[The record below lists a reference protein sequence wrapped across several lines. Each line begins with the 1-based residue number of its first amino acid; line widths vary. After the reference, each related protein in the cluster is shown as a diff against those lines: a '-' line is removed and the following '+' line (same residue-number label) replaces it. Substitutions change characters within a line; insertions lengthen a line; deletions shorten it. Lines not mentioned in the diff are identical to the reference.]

1 MSSKNINISSKNVS
15 GKCDLKCSYNFKYTE
30 CSLTAKNNGVSIGL
44 TCDNSKVPPVTYNN
58 NKYVVNNISI
68 FSPSIHIFNG
78 ANTAAEIVIDHSP
91 VNGGSKLSVSIP
103 IVSSSESST
112 ASNLITEIIQGI
124 SSNAPAQGETTNM
137 NITSFSLQNIVPNKP
152 FFSYTDKS
160 GDWIVF
166 DSLNAIPL
174 SMTTLT
180 NLSKIIKP
188 FPLPTPGNELFYNSS
203 GPNTT
208 KIGEGI
214 YISCKPTGSSKE
226 ETAVTYTKNDTTFD
240 FSNILNN
247 PTTRIVIQVLIGCI
261 IFIIIFY
268 LISFIYSFID
278 RGEFKM
284 PSITSMLK
292 NNNNNHV

>member
-44 TCDNSKVPPVTYNN
+44 TCDNSKTPPVTYNN
-58 NKYVVNNISI
+58 NKYIVNNISI

-78 ANTAAEIVIDHSP
+78 STTAAEIVIDHSP
-91 VNGGSKLSVSIP
+91 VNGGTKLSVSIP

-112 ASNLITEIIQGI
+112 ASNLIKEIIQGV

-137 NITSFSLQNIVPNKP
+137 NISGFSLQNIVPNKP
-152 FFSYTDKS
+152 FFSYTDGS
-160 GDWIVF
+160 SDWIVF

-174 SMTTLT
+174 SSSTLT
-180 NLSKIIKP
+180 VLSKIIKP
-188 FPLPTPGNELFYNSS
+188 FPVPTPGNQLFYNSS

-240 FSNILNN
+240 FSDISNN
-247 PTTRIVIQVLIGCI
+247 PTAIILIQVLIGCI

-268 LISFIYSFID
+268 LISFIYAFVD
-278 RGEFKM
+278 TGEFKM
-284 PSITSMLK
+284 PIMFKK
-292 NNNNNHV
+292 NNNNQV